1 MMLSPKEAWETVEAL
16 TEVLENDETEIK
28 LFLEALELE
37 QKIREIIQ
45 KQQALMKRDINSKT
59 QWSFETF
66 TYFNKLFY

>member
-1 MMLSPKEAWETVEAL
+1 MLSPKEAWETVEAL